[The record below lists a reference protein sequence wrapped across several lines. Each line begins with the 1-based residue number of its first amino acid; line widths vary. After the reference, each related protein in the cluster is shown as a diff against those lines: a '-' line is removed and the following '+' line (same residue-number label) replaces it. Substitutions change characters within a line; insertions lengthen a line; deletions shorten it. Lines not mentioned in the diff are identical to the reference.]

1 MNPYHTPETAPAPA
15 SAAAGGTGPSPQT
28 RRSFLQRL
36 TVGATGAGTVVALTS
51 LAGTA
56 SADPPGGRGREGAR
70 QREIERIT
78 SLERLT
84 DLLRQAQVAF
94 NDIRRHENAH
104 VPALLAVLGVN
115 ARPKPTF
122 QNLAQPNVFAFVATS
137 QALENTG
144 VGAYL
149 GAASAINNP
158 AYLAAAGSIALIE
171 ARHAGYLNNLRN
183 VHITTNVFGT
193 EQNFET
199 PFSPDVVAGL
209 AGPFI
214 RNLNGGP
221 PLTYDPN
228 PANRSPAN
236 DIAILNFALAL
247 EYLEQEFY
255 NINVPRFF

>member
-1 MNPYHTPETAPAPA
+1 MNPYHTPETAPALA

-36 TVGATGAGTVVALTS
+36 TVGATVAGTGVALTS
-51 LAGTA
+51 LAGMA
-56 SADPPGGRGREGAR
+56 SAGGRGRDSAR
-70 QREIERIT
+70 EREIERIVG
-78 SLERLT
+78 LERLK
-84 DLLRQAQVAF
+84 DQLRRAQVAF

-104 VPALLAVLGVN
+104 VPALVALLGVN

-137 QALENTG
+137 QGLENTG

-149 GAASAINNP
+149 GAAPAINNP
-158 AYLAAAGSIALIE
+158 AYLAAAG
-171 ARHAGYLNNLRN
+171 
-183 VHITTNVFGT
+183 
-193 EQNFET
+193 
-199 PFSPDVVAGL
+199 PM
-209 AGPFI
+209 I
-214 RNLNGGP
+214 RSLNGGP
-221 PLTYDPN
+221 PLTFDPD

-247 EYLEQEFY
+247 EYLEADFY

>member
-1 MNPYHTPETAPAPA
+1 MNPYHTPETAPALA

-36 TVGATGAGTVVALTS
+36 TVGATVAGTGVALTS
-51 LAGTA
+51 LAGMA
-56 SADPPGGRGREGAR
+56 SAGGR
-70 QREIERIT
+70 
-78 SLERLT
+78 ERLT
-84 DLLRQAQVAF
+84 DRLRQARVAF
-94 NDIRRHENAH
+94 HDIRRHENAH
-104 VPALLAVLGVN
+104 VPALLALLGVN

-137 QALENTG
+137 QGLENTG

-149 GAASAINNP
+149 GAAPAINNP

-171 ARHAGYLNNLRN
+171 ARHASFLNNLRGDR
-183 VHITTNVFGT
+183 ITTNLFGV

-199 PFSPDVVAGL
+199 PFTIAQVVAS
-209 AGPFI
+209 AGPMI
-214 RNLNGGP
+214 RSLNGGP
-221 PLTYDPN
+221 PLTFDPD
-228 PANRSPAN
+228 PANRSAAN

-247 EYLEQEFY
+247 EYLEADFY

>member
-1 MNPYHTPETAPAPA
+1 MNPFHTPETAPALA

-36 TVGATGAGTVVALTS
+36 TVGATVAGTGVALTS
-51 LAGTA
+51 LAGMA
-56 SADPPGGRGREGAR
+56 SAGGREQLPDR
-70 QREIERIT
+70 
-78 SLERLT
+78 
-84 DLLRQAQVAF
+84 LRQARVAF

-104 VPALLAVLGVN
+104 VPALVALLGVN

-122 QNLAQPNVFAFVATS
+122 QNLAQPNVVAFVATS

-149 GAASAINNP
+149 GAAPAINNP

-171 ARHAGYLNNLRN
+171 ARHASFLNNLRD
-183 VHITTNVFGT
+183 VRITTNLFGT

-199 PFSPDVVAGL
+199 PFTIAQVVAA
-209 AGPFI
+209 AGPMI
-214 RNLNGGP
+214 RSLNGGP
-221 PLTYDPN
+221 PLTFDPD

-247 EYLEQEFY
+247 EYLEADFY

>member
-1 MNPYHTPETAPAPA
+1 MNPYHTPETAPALA

-36 TVGATGAGTVVALTS
+36 TVGATVAGTGVALTS
-51 LAGTA
+51 LAGMA
-56 SADPPGGRGREGAR
+56 SADGRGRDSAR
-70 QREIERIT
+70 EREM
-78 SLERLT
+78 
-84 DLLRQAQVAF
+84 LRRARVAF

-104 VPALLAVLGVN
+104 VPALVALLGVN

-122 QNLAQPNVFAFVATS
+122 QNLAQRNVVAFVATS

-149 GAASAINNP
+149 GAAPAINNP

-171 ARHAGYLNNLRN
+171 ARHASFLNNLRD
-183 VHITTNVFGT
+183 VRITTNLFGT

-199 PFSPDVVAGL
+199 PFTIAQVVAA
-209 AGPFI
+209 AGPMI
-214 RNLNGGP
+214 RSLNGGP
-221 PLTYDPN
+221 PLTFDPD

-247 EYLEQEFY
+247 EYLESDYY

>member
-1 MNPYHTPETAPAPA
+1 MNPYHTPETAPALA

-36 TVGATGAGTVVALTS
+36 TVGATVAGTGVALTS
-51 LAGTA
+51 LAGMA
-56 SADPPGGRGREGAR
+56 SAGGRGRDSAR
-70 QREIERIT
+70 DREIERIVG
-78 SLERLT
+78 LERLK
-84 DLLRQAQVAF
+84 DQLRRAQVAF

-104 VPALLAVLGVN
+104 VPALVALLGVN

-122 QNLAQPNVFAFVATS
+122 QNLAQRNVVAFVATS

-149 GAASAINNP
+149 GAAPAINNP

-171 ARHAGYLNNLRN
+171 ARHASYLNNLRN
-183 VHITTNVFGT
+183 VRITTNLFGT

-199 PFSPDVVAGL
+199 PFTIAQVVAA

-221 PLTYDPN
+221 PLTFDPD

-247 EYLEQEFY
+247 EYLEADFY